1 MPHPQGRPACDPTH
15 PSPSAGA
22 RVRTRLAG
30 FVRALRDNGFA
41 TGLSESADAL
51 RLLAHPS
58 LTDATT
64 LRPALRALFASRH
77 SDWARFDAVFDAYW
91 FERNLKPSVRMAD
104 MRRQPTSLPGFPG
117 AHAGG
122 AGSGLSQQVDRTP
135 SALETAPGEGD
146 GRQGGASTDEA
157 LTATDF
163 RHLTDPAELARAYA
177 LAQRL
182 AGAMRARLIRR
193 QRAARSGTRLDL
205 RRTLH
210 RSVTRG
216 GVPVDLVRRQRRER
230 PLKLVVLL
238 DTSGSMSPYIS
249 VFVHFM
255 HGALDSF
262 RQASAFVFH
271 TRLIDVTD
279 ALKEKDPQ
287 RAVDRL
293 GLIAQGIGGGTRIG
307 ESLATFNLRHAAR
320 TLRGRCALLIVS
332 DGYDTGA
339 PDLLAREMAQLRRRC
354 RRIVWLNPMIGWRD
368 YSPEAAG
375 MKAAL
380 PYVDLFAPA
389 HSIESLEALEP
400 YLARL

>member
-1 MPHPQGRPACDPTH
+1 MPHAQGRPASDPTH
-15 PSPSAGA
+15 PAPPAGE
-22 RVRTRLAG
+22 RVRARLAG

-51 RLLAHPS
+51 RLLAHPG
-58 LTDATT
+58 LTDAAT
-64 LRPALRALFASRH
+64 LRSALRALFASRH
-77 SDWARFDAVFDAYW
+77 GDLARFDAVFDAYW
-91 FERNLKPSVRMAD
+91 FERNLKPAVRMAD
-104 MRRQPTSLPGFPG
+104 TRRLPSSAPGLPGANP
-117 AHAGG
+117 AGT
-122 AGSGLSQQVDRTP
+122 GSGPPQRVDRSP
-135 SALETAPGEGD
+135 AAMDTATQGD
-146 GRQGGASTDEA
+146 GRQGGASADA
-157 LTATDF
+157 VLTATDF
-163 RHLTDPAELARAYA
+163 RHLVDPAELARAYA

-182 AGAMRARLIRR
+182 AGAMRARLTRR
-193 QRAARSGTRLDL
+193 HRAAHSGSRLDL

-210 RSVTRG
+210 RSVARG
-216 GVPVDLVRRQRRER
+216 GVPVDLVRRRRR
-230 PLKLVVLL
+230 DQPLKLVILL

-249 VFVHFM
+249 VFVRFM

-279 ALKEKDPQ
+279 ALREKDPQ
-287 RAVDRL
+287 RAVDSL
-293 GLIAQGIGGGTRIG
+293 GLMAQGMGGGTRIG
-307 ESLATFNLRHAAR
+307 ESLATFNRWHAAR
-320 TLRGRCALLIVS
+320 TLRGRTALLIVS

-339 PDLLAREMAQLRRRC
+339 PDLLAREMAQVRRRC